1 MFGIVRNCAWKAPRA
16 LHGVFNLKLRK
27 NYLHTFVDSRAS
39 SILGNPVINS
49 KVLVQLNLRPL
60 APLAPVRDVPHQNIV
75 EMELDSVMR
84 KRKKKMK
91 KHKLR
96 KRRKREKAEKRKLS
110 QGR

>member
-1 MFGIVRNCAWKAPRA
+1 MFGQGFRRLFSVAARGVRRPIAVPVEVGLFRTSWKSITPRISMPMAWDR
-16 LHGVFNLKLRK
+16 VLREPEA
-27 NYLHTFVDSRAS
+27 V
-39 SILGNPVINS
+39 GE
-49 KVLVQLNLRPL
+49 
-60 APLAPVRDVPHQNIV
+60 VR
-75 EMELDSVMR
+75 MELDSVMR

>member
-1 MFGIVRNCAWKAPRA
+1 MKPVMPLSVGPTLNWTSFKNS
-16 LHGVFNLKLRK
+16 GVLEERK
-27 NYLHTFVDSRAS
+27 SEIT
-39 SILGNPVINS
+39 
-49 KVLVQLNLRPL
+49 
-60 APLAPVRDVPHQNIV
+60 
-75 EMELDSVMR
+75 MELDSVMR

>member
-1 MFGIVRNCAWKAPRA
+1 MFGHSFRRLCTVSFGSIRRPHAVPLEIGLFKTTLKSPISIIPQSMGTNLMWDSA
-16 LHGVFNLKLRK
+16 L
-27 NYLHTFVDSRAS
+27 
-39 SILGNPVINS
+39 
-49 KVLVQLNLRPL
+49 
-60 APLAPVRDVPHQNIV
+60 RDPEPKGEVS
-75 EMELDSVMR
+75 MELDSVMR